1 MLGAAVTD
9 AIEPSPE
16 GNPEKTGRVH
26 PIGQLMRVILRSG
39 KRIAV
44 FVVGCVLLAG
54 GLVMMVTPGPGL
66 LLIIAGLAVLATEF
80 AWAEHL
86 LDRAKQQ
93 ASKAKDSAGG
103 LFRRFRGKPT
113 DP

>member
-1 MLGAAVTD
+1 MSD
-9 AIEPSPE
+9 EEPV
-16 GNPEKTGRVH
+16 GRVH
-26 PIGQLMRVILRSG
+26 PLRQLLEVIWRSG

-44 FVVGCVLLAG
+44 FVVGVVLLAV

-86 LDRAKQQ
+86 LDKAKQQ

-103 LFRRFRGKPT
+103 FFSRLRRRRGDTGT
-113 DP
+113 DTDAAA